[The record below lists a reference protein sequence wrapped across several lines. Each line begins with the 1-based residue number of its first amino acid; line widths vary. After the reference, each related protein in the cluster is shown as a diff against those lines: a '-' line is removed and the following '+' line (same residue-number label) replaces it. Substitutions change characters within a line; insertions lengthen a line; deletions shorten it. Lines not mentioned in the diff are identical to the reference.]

1 MVEDLL
7 ESSYMSFF
15 KAEDGSLHVERRS
28 NARFRLATPVELHL
42 PSGTR
47 QGQLSD
53 LSEGG
58 AKISIDNPPSKG
70 ATVKLCWANQEEFC
84 RVIWTG
90 EKSCGV
96 KFERAI
102 SSAIVLETM
111 GQDEDLQAGPVADRS
126 NIPLGR
132 KRRRLGAGG

>member
-1 MVEDLL
+1 
-7 ESSYMSFF
+7 MSFY
-15 KAEDGSLHVERRS
+15 KAEDGSLNAERRS
-28 NARFRLATPVELHL
+28 SARFRFSMPAELHL
-42 PSGTR
+42 PGGVR
-47 QGQLSD
+47 QGLLSD

-58 AKISIDNPPSKG
+58 AKITIDNPPGKG
-70 ATVKLCWANQEEFC
+70 ATVKLCWSRYEEFC

-90 EKSCGV
+90 DKSCGV

-102 SSAIVLETM
+102 SSAIVLETL
-111 GQDEDLQAGPVADRS
+111 GQDEEIISGPVADHS